1 MYLMH
6 SCVYILCVCVCLCV
20 SKAVGVV
27 RQRDVAGNFAPDV
40 TALIQRSVMHSG
52 RFAGTYAYMK
62 L

>member
-6 SCVYILCVCVCLCV
+6 SCVYVVCVCE

-40 TALIQRSVMHSG
+40 TAYYSAVSYAQR
-52 RFAGTYAYMK
+52 
-62 L
+62 